1 VNMIRC
7 RNTLVA
13 AVVAAVGMVAA
24 SGCGDDDVDKAINE
38 GQQQVENAG
47 NEIDKAG
54 GNLDE
59 KAGNQIEKAKD
70 EVGEGLKNTGKDLDE
85 KNK

>member
-1 VNMIRC
+1 MKRTTS
-7 RNTLVA
+7 TLLA
-13 AVVAAVGMVAA
+13 AAALTAGVVIP

-38 GQQQVENAG
+38 GTQQVEKAG
-47 NEIDKAG
+47 KDVDKAS
-54 GNLDE
+54 NLDE
-59 KAGNQIEKAKD
+59 KAGAQLDKAKD